1 MMSVDVLQNPH
12 SLGLRLGQYGHVI
25 YSPTTSSGHSRDKRP
40 KSTPLP
46 GSRPVSYPGGS
57 ETTRSGKISR
67 PKTAATVLGMTRIVE
82 CDRVSQLEHEPTRR
96 HNFETHVA
104 VKKTKP
110 PPWQKNLDQV
120 SPTRKA
126 ERIQSPL
133 VPFVV
138 GPGYILSRSKSKFA
152 VTLKDEFFD
161 PVPEEDAKKKQVES
175 ERDSLN
181 RQLQQQIDNLTL
193 YLEEERLNHRMTK
206 QKADEFLKDKV
217 EELTNNHRDYV
228 RQLEEQHRDELD
240 QLQTRLDT
248 EHNQYKSMTEAQTS
262 RMKKEIE
269 FLQGA
274 FESYKSSLHQEMDD
288 KWKKRQGDLTQELEA
303 QKNQAIQEMRT
314 KLLQERTTEK
324 VQNSKEHQRLVDSL
338 RKEHKRELDGLTRR
352 FSNVAADL
360 ERLKKTTAEL
370 QETRQELNS
379 LKQRYDE
386 TCQQMVNT
394 TRELTDTKVRLL
406 SFEEQFDTKVQEV
419 DEKYKKRIEE
429 LMTQNTELKRL
440 YVQKCGELFEEKIL
454 FEKDRVERVNTSKQA
469 IMHSLLRSKQ
479 KADISFKPGDQKL
492 DEKEKQTKP
501 KERPGSAPITKIEY
515 SEAQTTAGET
525 DHLLPQEDDM
535 IRPNVL
541 LPEDSEEIKELRR
554 KLMEDIKRLSKEDLL
569 KLNV

>member
-1 MMSVDVLQNPH
+1 MMSVDVLQIPQ
-12 SLGLRLGQYGHVI
+12 SLGLKLGQYGQAI
-25 YSPTTSSGHSRDKRP
+25 RSSTISSSHSRDKRP
-40 KSTPLP
+40 QSTPLP

-57 ETTRSGKISR
+57 ETGLSGKISR
-67 PKTAATVLGMTRIVE
+67 PKTAATVLGMTHIVE

-104 VKKTKP
+104 AKKTKP

-120 SPTRKA
+120 SPSRKK

-161 PVPEEDAKKKQVES
+161 PVPEEDTKKKQVES

-181 RQLQQQIDNLTL
+181 RQLQQQIDNMTL

-206 QKADEFLKDKV
+206 QKAEEFLKDKV
-217 EELTNNHRDYV
+217 EELTNNHREHI

-240 QLQTRLDT
+240 QLQTRLET
-248 EHNQYKSMTEAQTS
+248 EHNQYKSMTETQAS

-324 VQNSKEHQRLVDSL
+324 VQNSKEHQRVIDSL

-360 ERLKKTTAEL
+360 ERLKKTTIEL
-370 QETRQELNS
+370 QETKQELNL

-454 FEKDRVERVNTSKQA
+454 FEKDRVQRVNTSKEA

-479 KADISFKPGDQKL
+479 KADISFKPGDEKL
-492 DEKEKQTKP
+492 DEKGTKP
-501 KERPGSAPITKIEY
+501 KERPGSAPITKMEY
-515 SEAQTTAGET
+515 NEAQTTAGET
-525 DHLLPQEDDM
+525 DHLLPQEEDM

-554 KLMEDIKRLSKEDLL
+554 KLMEDTKLISKEDLL
-569 KLNV
+569 KLNI